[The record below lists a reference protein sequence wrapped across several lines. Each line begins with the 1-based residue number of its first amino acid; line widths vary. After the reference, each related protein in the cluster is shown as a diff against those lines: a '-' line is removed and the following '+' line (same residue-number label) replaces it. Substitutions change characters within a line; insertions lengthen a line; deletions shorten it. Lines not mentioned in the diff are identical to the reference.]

1 MVRHREIVTLACQ
14 VFVGLTKA
22 VLSRLRAD
30 EELHS
35 NFRARPNPDFVVE
48 EPLDSPYVL
57 AKRQ

>member
-48 EPLDSPYVL
+48 EPLDSP
-57 AKRQ
+57 